1 MRIKTL
7 ADRFALLDAV
17 TLEGLEQL
25 ALGQL
30 NTGDQRLDGGVV
42 LALALGL
49 RHSVE
54 RAAEIIGGADD
65 IGREFGDR
73 IGALVL
79 QFALGAAAQVFHFRE
94 RAQEAV
100 LEIGVLALERLD
112 AREILGGA
120 ARHFLSG
127 GAFSLRAGR
136 IFLLV
141 IGTHR
146 NPLSKRCLPA
156 S

>member
-1 MRIKTL
+1 MP
-7 ADRFALLDAV
+7 
-17 TLEGLEQL
+17 LEGLEQL
-25 ALGQL
+25 ALGQFHAV
-30 NTGDQRLDGGVV
+30 DQRLDGGVV

-49 RHSVE
+49 RHGIE
-54 RAAEIIGGADD
+54 RAAKIVGGADD

-73 IGALVL
+73 IGPLVL
-79 QFALGAAAQVFHFRE
+79 QFAFGATAQVLHFRE
-94 RAQEAV
+94 RAEQAI